1 MDANVSFSDDL
12 KLKLAVPFYFL
23 EWYLRAFEKRFIPI
37 TKAVSNWWDVISIIL
52 GTKKSATIY
61 FKDGNKF
68 KLNKNTFGK
77 FIILVE
83 LAVLPKNIKKEYKF
97 RLDDGA
103 VFLEIEGRKL
113 KLDINVAP
121 QIAGEFYYNRHS
133 AMDVSG
139 RDVIDIGAY
148 VGDTALYYMLRGRA
162 NHVYAFEP
170 MPYIFNLGVKM
181 IKENHLQNKITLLNV
196 AVSGK
201 SGHTYVDREET
212 SFGKVDQNSVSKS
225 QKKITV
231 FSLNEIVK
239 KYKINNGALKVD
251 CEGCEYEI
259 FKYASSDTLRRF
271 DQIHIEYHYGYLDL
285 VNRLRDEGFVVS
297 YKKPVFNFKGFS
309 SRSMANG
316 EIIAM
321 RKHNT

>member
-1 MDANVSFSDDL
+1 MDTNVSFSDDL

-23 EWYLRAFEKRFIPI
+23 EWCLKAFEKRFIPI
-37 TKAVSNWWDVISIIL
+37 TKTVSNWWDVVSVLL
-52 GTKKSATIY
+52 GIKKGATIY

-68 KLNKNTFGK
+68 ELNENSFGK

-83 LAVLPKNIKKEYKF
+83 LAILPKNIKKEYKF
-97 RLDDGA
+97 RLDNGA
-103 VFLEIEGRKL
+103 VFLRIEGRKL

-121 QIAGEFYYNRHS
+121 QIVREFYYDSHS
-133 AMDVSG
+133 GMDVSG

-148 VGDTALYYMLRGRA
+148 VGDTALYYILRGRA

-170 MPYIFNLGVKM
+170 MPYLFNLGVKM
-181 IKENHLQNKITLLNV
+181 IKENHLQNRITLLNA

-201 SGHTYVDREET
+201 GGHTYVNRKET
-212 SFGKVDQNSVSKS
+212 SFGRVDLDSVSKS
-225 QKKITV
+225 WKKIAV

-251 CEGCEYEI
+251 CEGCEYGI

-271 DQIHIEYHYGYLDL
+271 NQIHIEYHYGYLDL
-285 VNRLRDEGFVVS
+285 VNRLKDEGFVVS

-309 SRSMANG
+309 SRPMVSG

-321 RKHNT
+321 RKHNI